1 MCVRLISVDCKYPEI
16 IIMDPATYEHLRN
29 KTLLFF
35 IEKLLDTTHG
45 NNNNT
50 SAATPNNP
58 VNANVLYT
66 NKRTLHDLSCQFGS
80 KGFTKE

>member
-1 MCVRLISVDCKYPEI
+1 
-16 IIMDPATYEHLRN
+16 MDPTTYEHLRN

-35 IEKLLDTTHG
+35 IEKLLDPAHGGGGSNNSNVTTPSPSQPTQPQ
-45 NNNNT
+45 NNNN
-50 SAATPNNP
+50 NYI
-58 VNANVLYT
+58 LYT